1 MAGSE
6 FRINAAECG
15 RMALDA
21 TRTVAQ
27 RAESHLQQTLWLK
40 MAREADD
47 NEDARRLRIAL
58 RATT

>member
-40 MAREADD
+40 MACEADD

-58 RATT
+58 RATK